1 MEKVQATLMHII
13 SCFMHDT
20 DFQLSNQLT
29 KENWQ
34 ELYELSKIHSLLPV
48 TYETIKTNE
57 SFLKTDK
64 AFKQLQKENSGRK

>member
-48 TYETIKTNE
+48 TY
-57 SFLKTDK
+57 
-64 AFKQLQKENSGRK
+64 

>member
-34 ELYELSKIHSLLPV
+34 EQI
-48 TYETIKTNE
+48 
-57 SFLKTDK
+57 
-64 AFKQLQKENSGRK
+64 GRAHV

>member
-29 KENWQ
+29 KEK
-34 ELYELSKIHSLLPV
+34 LAR
-48 TYETIKTNE
+48 TI
-57 SFLKTDK
+57 
-64 AFKQLQKENSGRK
+64 

>member
-34 ELYELSKIHSLLPV
+34 ELYELSKFIHYSQLHMKPLKP
-48 TYETIKTNE
+48 TNH
-57 SFLKTDK
+57 F
-64 AFKQLQKENSGRK
+64 

>member
-34 ELYELSKIHSLLPV
+34 ELYELSKIHSLLPS
-48 TYETIKTNE
+48 YILKPLKPTNH
-57 SFLKTDK
+57 F
-64 AFKQLQKENSGRK
+64 

>member
-29 KENWQ
+29 FKN
-34 ELYELSKIHSLLPV
+34 
-48 TYETIKTNE
+48 
-57 SFLKTDK
+57 SFITP
-64 AFKQLQKENSGRK
+64 SYI